1 MAMQISEATVLAL
14 ISAASGL
21 VGVVVGAALPWF
33 RDAWN
38 NKRNARYLAIRVVCI
53 LDDFLDQC
61 TDVVGDDGL
70 SLGQRNS
77 DGEARP
83 QVSKPTGLPL
93 PNDVD
98 WKSIDHELM
107 YDILALPSR
116 IENDNRFISI
126 AAEHASPPD
135 YTEFFE
141 ERRHRYAC
149 LGLHVISVTQRL
161 RSTYGIS
168 KQELTDWDP
177 ITFLN
182 NEKDKI
188 EQRRIDWEKKSSVW
202 DDL

>member
-1 MAMQISEATVLAL
+1 MPISEATVLAL
-14 ISAASGL
+14 ISAAAGL
-21 VGVVVGAALPWF
+21 FGVVVGAALPWF

-70 SLGQRNS
+70 SLGQRNAG
-77 DGEARP
+77 GELRP
-83 QVSKPTGLPL
+83 QVSQPTGLPL
-93 PNDVD
+93 PSDVD
-98 WKSIDHELM
+98 WRSIDHELM
-107 YDILALPSR
+107 YNVLALPSR

-126 AAEHASPPD
+126 AAEHSFPPD
-135 YTEFFE
+135 YIEFFE

-149 LGLHVISVTQRL
+149 LGLHVISVTQQL

-168 KQELTDWDP
+168 EQELGDWDP

-188 EQRRIDWEKKSSVW
+188 EQRRIDREKNSTVL